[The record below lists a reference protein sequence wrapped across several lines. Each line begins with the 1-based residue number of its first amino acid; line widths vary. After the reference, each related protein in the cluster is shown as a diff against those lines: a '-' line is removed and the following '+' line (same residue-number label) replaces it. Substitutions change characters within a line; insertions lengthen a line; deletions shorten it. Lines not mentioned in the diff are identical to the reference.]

1 MVGITGS
8 GYCTAA
14 TRASALLLSN
24 AVQVATVH
32 VLTGLVAWLAK
43 LTIAAAC
50 AVAALVLFDLSYFT
64 DAARFP
70 DTAVSSPLV
79 PVVLTAVLAYIV
91 ADTCFQ
97 VWSAPHSRS
106 FQTGGIPIPMPRHHQ
121 VWETAV
127 DTMLLSHC
135 NDCESNGGVPKA
147 PTSPEL
153 AAALGGGKEKGT
165 VVHVQAAAGSQFIT
179 R

>member
-14 TRASALLLSN
+14 TRAASLLLAN
-24 AVQVATVH
+24 ALQVATVH
-32 VLTGLVAWLAK
+32 VLTGLIAWLAK
-43 LTIAAAC
+43 LSIAAGC
-50 AVAALVLFDLSYFT
+50 AVAALVLFDLSYFK

-97 VWSAPHSRS
+97 VWH
-106 FQTGGIPIPMPRHHQ
+106 
-121 VWETAV
+121 
-127 DTMLLSHC
+127 
-135 NDCESNGGVPKA
+135 
-147 PTSPEL
+147 
-153 AAALGGGKEKGT
+153 
-165 VVHVQAAAGSQFIT
+165 
-179 R
+179 

>member
-8 GYCTAA
+8 NYCTAA
-14 TRASALLLSN
+14 THAASLLL
-24 AVQVATVH
+24 AHALQVATVH

-43 LTIAAAC
+43 LAVAAGC
-50 AVAALVLFDLSYFT
+50 AVAALILFDLAYFK

-97 VWSAPHSRS
+97 V
-106 FQTGGIPIPMPRHHQ
+106 
-121 VWETAV
+121 
-127 DTMLLSHC
+127 
-135 NDCESNGGVPKA
+135 
-147 PTSPEL
+147 
-153 AAALGGGKEKGT
+153 
-165 VVHVQAAAGSQFIT
+165 
-179 R
+179 